1 MILNALIALVFVLAP
16 SHIGF
21 TASSSNDA
29 TKERILELAEAT
41 ISKHLDTDVVR
52 INVKARWIPGSV
64 LASEPNDV
72 LSVSLSGNIEKHTR
86 FTVNYQTR
94 SGAQSAHIQ
103 LLIDTQQLIP
113 VALRRIK
120 SGENVDASDFE
131 LQWTEVELGRDRF
144 VEQLD
149 ELEGKSIRRTIL
161 AGQPVK
167 AHEVSSPLL
176 VKAGEPVYM
185 NYSDGTISLALQCE
199 ARNNGSA
206 GEEIQIYCRET
217 RKKYTTKILAAGEVK
232 WLRTN

>member
-1 MILNALIALVFVLAP
+1 MIFNALIALVFV
-16 SHIGF
+16 F
-21 TASSSNDA
+21 ASSITAEGFGNDA

-41 ISKHLDTDVVR
+41 ISKHLDEDVVR
-52 INVKARWIPGSV
+52 FDLKARWIPGSV

-72 LSVSLSGNIEKHTR
+72 LSVSLDGSIQKYTR
-86 FTVNYQTR
+86 FTVNYSSRAGT
-94 SGAQSAHIQ
+94 QSADIQ
-103 LLIDTQQLIP
+103 LLVETQKLIP

-120 SGENVDASDFE
+120 SGENVHTTDFE
-131 LQWTEVELGRDRF
+131 LQWTPVELGRDRF
-144 VEQLD
+144 IEQLD

-161 AGQPVK
+161 AGQPVR

-176 VKAGEPVYM
+176 VRAGEPVYM

-217 RKKYTTKILAAGEVK
+217 RKKYTTKIIAAGEVK